1 MLGGSGG
8 LHGVHAVRVVVLCAA
23 VGGAAAV
30 HRRAVGGAAVTVR
43 GVVLSLHVDGVAV
56 HRVRAAHHLYK
67 LTNLQMVG
75 QVEEGRE
82 DTEVVIMIMSP

>member
-8 LHGVHAVRVVVLCAA
+8 LHGVHAVRVVVLRAA
-23 VGGAAAV
+23 VAGAAAV

-67 LTNLQMVG
+67 LANLQMVG

-82 DTEVVIMIMSP
+82 DKDVVIMIMSP